1 MKQKYWGY
9 LKLRQISKINLF
21 VNIINC
27 LKPLAIFVNS
37 SIFHADY
44 TAWKVSKY
52 GVISGP
58 YFPVFGLNT
67 GKYGSEIIPYL
78 DTFHAVLVAHEYL
91 KVFIV
96 KESEG

>member
-37 SIFHADY
+37 SIFDADY